1 MVDTFNDGY
10 VMRAGMLV
18 PAGMPGVQPQ
28 SNFIPRPQGK
38 TPDPNFKGVK
48 PMARRMSVAYDKL
61 TSRIT
66 QEKEKGLEPKTAQA
80 LGKLLLE
87 IEIVNSNLQNIS
99 ASVRNQTKAQRQLND
114 EEKKLLEEEE
124 DSLLGLRAG
133 FKDLR
138 TKIGGLSALLAGK
151 QFLEGNFKAGAE
163 SAALAVTSFLPE
175 IINVVSGV
183 VLGRVLGGRG
193 GARTIAGGPAGRGR
207 GGLLAALLL
216 GGGLVAGGQAMANP
230 GGNAD
235 QRRTQFVDSGGS
247 LTAKDVNRFR
257 SVTARFNNILTAQRK
272 GFDATKKEDLKAAAP
287 PELEIPKGPVE
298 YAGDIL
304 SGLGIDRKLLEG
316 DAFVEKQVEAAGGE
330 NDIEVVEAPA
340 IEGFSLDLPDDNFAP
355 INFTSGGG
363 QPNIINVPGKTIT
376 PQTSVSQS
384 GPTSSNISL
393 KSEFSDHSKIP
404 YRLIYGGSYR

>member
-10 VMRAGMLV
+10 VMRAGMLI

-28 SNFIPRPQGK
+28 SNFIPKPQGK

-87 IEIVNSNLQNIS
+87 IEIVNSNLQNIA
-99 ASVRNQTKAQRQLND
+99 ASVKNQTKAQRQLNE

-138 TKIGGLSALLAGK
+138 TKIGAVSALLAAK
-151 QFLEGNFKAGAE
+151 QLLEGDYKAAAQ

-183 VLGRVLGGRG
+183 VLGRVLGG
-193 GARTIAGGPAGRGR
+193 GARTMAGGPAGRGR

-257 SVTARFNNILTAQRK
+257 SVTARFNNILTGQKK

-304 SGLGIDRKLLEG
+304 SNLGIDRKLIEG
-316 DAFVEKQVEAAGGE
+316 DAFVEKQVEVATAE
-330 NDIEVVEAPA
+330 NNTEVIEAPV

-355 INFTSGGG
+355 INFTSEGA

-376 PQTSVSQS
+376 PQTSTSKD

-393 KSEFSDHSKIP
+393 NSEFSDHSKIP

>member
-10 VMRAGMLV
+10 VMRAGMLI

-28 SNFIPRPQGK
+28 SNFIPKPQGK

-87 IEIVNSNLQNIS
+87 IEIVNSNLQNIA
-99 ASVRNQTKAQRQLND
+99 ASVKNQTKAQRQLNE

-133 FKDLR
+133 FNDLR
-138 TKIGGLSALLAGK
+138 TKIGGFSALLAGK
-151 QFLEGNFKAGAE
+151 QFLEGNFQAGAQ

-183 VLGRVLGGRG
+183 VLGRVLGG
-193 GARTIAGGPAGRGR
+193 GARTMAGGPAGRGR

-272 GFDATKKEDLKAAAP
+272 GFDATKKDDLKAAAP

-304 SGLGIDRKLLEG
+304 SNLGIDRKLIEG
-316 DAFVEKQVEAAGGE
+316 DAFVEKQVEVATAE
-330 NDIEVVEAPA
+330 NNTEVIEAPV

-355 INFTSGGG
+355 INFTSEGA

-376 PQTSVSQS
+376 PQTSTSKD

-393 KSEFSDHSKIP
+393 NSEFSDHSKIP

>member
-28 SNFIPRPQGK
+28 SNFIPKPQGK

-87 IEIVNSNLQNIS
+87 IEIVNSNLQNIA
-99 ASVRNQTKAQRQLND
+99 ASVKNQTKAQRQLNE

-151 QFLEGNFKAGAE
+151 QLLEGNYKAAAQ

-183 VLGRVLGGRG
+183 VLGRVLGG
-193 GARTIAGGPAGRGR
+193 GARTMAGGPAGRGR

-257 SVTARFNNILTAQRK
+257 SVTARFNNILTGQKK

-316 DAFVEKQVEAAGGE
+316 DAFVEKQVEVATAE
-330 NDIEVVEAPA
+330 NNTEVIEAPV

-355 INFTSGGG
+355 INFTSEGA

-393 KSEFSDHSKIP
+393 NSEFSDHSKIP

>member
-10 VMRAGMLV
+10 VMRAGMLI

-28 SNFIPRPQGK
+28 SNFIPKPQGK

-87 IEIVNSNLQNIS
+87 IEIVNSNLQNIA
-99 ASVRNQTKAQRQLND
+99 ASVKNQTKAQRQLNE

-138 TKIGGLSALLAGK
+138 TKIGAVSALVAAK
-151 QFLEGNFKAGAE
+151 QLLEGDYKAAAQ
-163 SAALAVTSFLPE
+163 SAAVAVTSFLPE

-183 VLGRVLGGRG
+183 VLGRVLGG
-193 GARTIAGGPAGRGR
+193 GARTMAGGPAGRGR

-257 SVTARFNNILTAQRK
+257 SVTARFNNILTGQKK

-304 SGLGIDRKLLEG
+304 SNLGIDRKLIEG
-316 DAFVEKQVEAAGGE
+316 DAFVEKQVEVATAE
-330 NDIEVVEAPA
+330 NNTEVIEAPV

-355 INFTSGGG
+355 INFTSEGA

-376 PQTSVSQS
+376 PQTSTSKD

-393 KSEFSDHSKIP
+393 NSEFSDHSKIP

>member
-28 SNFIPRPQGK
+28 SNFIPKPQGK

-87 IEIVNSNLQNIS
+87 IEIVNSNLQNIA
-99 ASVRNQTKAQRQLND
+99 ASVKNQTKAQRQLNE

-138 TKIGGLSALLAGK
+138 TKIGRVSAILAGK
-151 QFLEGNFKAGAE
+151 QLLEGNYKAAAQ

-183 VLGRVLGGRG
+183 VLGRVLGG
-193 GARTIAGGPAGRGR
+193 GARTMAGGPAGRGR

-257 SVTARFNNILTAQRK
+257 SVTARFNNILTGQRK
-272 GFDATKKEDLKAAAP
+272 GFDATKKDDLKAAAP

-316 DAFVEKQVEAAGGE
+316 DAFVEKQVEVATAE
-330 NDIEVVEAPA
+330 NNTEVIEAPV

-355 INFTSGGG
+355 INFTSEGA

-376 PQTSVSQS
+376 PQTSTSKD

-393 KSEFSDHSKIP
+393 NSEFSDHSKIP

>member
-28 SNFIPRPQGK
+28 SNFIPKPQGK

-87 IEIVNSNLQNIS
+87 IEIVNSNLQNIA
-99 ASVRNQTKAQRQLND
+99 ASVKNQTKAQRQLNE

-151 QFLEGNFKAGAE
+151 QLLEGNYKAAAQ

-183 VLGRVLGGRG
+183 VLGRVLGG

-257 SVTARFNNILTAQRK
+257 SVTARFNNILTGQKK

-316 DAFVEKQVEAAGGE
+316 DAFVEKQVEVATAE
-330 NDIEVVEAPA
+330 NNTEVIEAPV

-355 INFTSGGG
+355 INFTSEGA

-376 PQTSVSQS
+376 PQTSVSQY

-393 KSEFSDHSKIP
+393 NSEFSDHSKIP

>member
-10 VMRAGMLV
+10 VMRAGMLI

-28 SNFIPRPQGK
+28 SNFIPKPQGK

-87 IEIVNSNLQNIS
+87 IEIVNSNLQNIA
-99 ASVRNQTKAQRQLND
+99 ASVKNQTKAQRQLNE

-138 TKIGGLSALLAGK
+138 TKIGAVSALLAAK
-151 QFLEGNFKAGAE
+151 QLLEGDYKAAAE

-183 VLGRVLGGRG
+183 VLGRVLGG
-193 GARTIAGGPAGRGR
+193 GARTMAGGPAGRGR

-257 SVTARFNNILTAQRK
+257 SVTARFNNILTGQKK

-304 SGLGIDRKLLEG
+304 SNLGIDRKLIEG
-316 DAFVEKQVEAAGGE
+316 DAFVEKQVEVATAE
-330 NDIEVVEAPA
+330 NNTEVIEAPV

-355 INFTSGGG
+355 INFTSEGA

-376 PQTSVSQS
+376 PQTSTSKD

-393 KSEFSDHSKIP
+393 NSEFSDHSKIP

>member
-28 SNFIPRPQGK
+28 SNFIPKPQGK

-87 IEIVNSNLQNIS
+87 IEIVNSNLQNIA
-99 ASVRNQTKAQRQLND
+99 ASVKNQTKAQRQLNE

-138 TKIGGLSALLAGK
+138 TKIGRVSAILAGK
-151 QFLEGNFKAGAE
+151 QLLEGNYKAAAQ

-183 VLGRVLGGRG
+183 VLGRVLGG
-193 GARTIAGGPAGRGR
+193 GARTMAGGPAGRGR

-257 SVTARFNNILTAQRK
+257 SVTARFNNILTSQKK
-272 GFDATKKEDLKAAAP
+272 GFDATKKDDLKAAAP
-287 PELEIPKGPVE
+287 SELEIPKGPVE

-316 DAFVEKQVEAAGGE
+316 DAFVEKQVEVATAE
-330 NDIEVVEAPA
+330 NNTEVIEAPV

-355 INFTSGGG
+355 INFTSEGA

-376 PQTSVSQS
+376 PQTSTSKD

-393 KSEFSDHSKIP
+393 NSEFSDHSKIP

>member
-28 SNFIPRPQGK
+28 SSFIPKPQDK

-48 PMARRMSVAYDKL
+48 PMASRMSLAYDRL

-133 FKDLR
+133 FNDLR
-138 TKIGGLSALLAGK
+138 TKIGGFSALLAGK
-151 QFLEGNFKAGAE
+151 QFLEGNFEAGAQ

-183 VLGRVLGGRG
+183 VLGRVLGG

-235 QRRTQFVDSGGS
+235 QRRTELVDSGSS

-257 SVTARFNNILTAQRK
+257 SLTSRFNNILTGQKK

-304 SGLGIDRKLLEG
+304 NNLGIDRKLLEG
-316 DAFVEKQVEAAGGE
+316 DAFVQKQVDVATAE
-330 NDIEVVEAPA
+330 NNIEVVEAPV
-340 IEGFSLDLPDDNFAP
+340 IESFSLDLPDDNFAP
-355 INFTSGGG
+355 ITFTSEGAQ

-376 PQTSVSQS
+376 PQTSTSKD
-384 GPTSSNISL
+384 GPRSYSINL
-393 KSEFSDHSKIP
+393 NSEFSDNSKIP

>member
-10 VMRAGMLV
+10 VMRAGMLI

-28 SNFIPRPQGK
+28 SNFIPKPQGK

-87 IEIVNSNLQNIS
+87 IEIVNSNLQNIA
-99 ASVRNQTKAQRQLND
+99 ASVKNQTKAQRQLNE

-133 FKDLR
+133 FNDLR
-138 TKIGGLSALLAGK
+138 TKIGGFSALLAGK
-151 QFLEGNFKAGAE
+151 QFLEGNFQAGAQ

-183 VLGRVLGGRG
+183 VLGRVLGG
-193 GARTIAGGPAGRGR
+193 GARTMAGGPAGRGR

-257 SVTARFNNILTAQRK
+257 SVTARFNNILTGQKK

-316 DAFVEKQVEAAGGE
+316 DAFVEKQVEVATAE
-330 NDIEVVEAPA
+330 NNTEVIEAPV

-355 INFTSGGG
+355 INFTSEGA

-376 PQTSVSQS
+376 PQTSTSKD

-393 KSEFSDHSKIP
+393 NSEFSDHSKIP

>member
-10 VMRAGMLV
+10 VMRAGMLI

-28 SNFIPRPQGK
+28 SNFIPKPQGK

-87 IEIVNSNLQNIS
+87 IEIVNSNLQNIA
-99 ASVRNQTKAQRQLND
+99 ASVKNQTKAQRQLNE

-133 FKDLR
+133 FNDLR
-138 TKIGGLSALLAGK
+138 TKIGGFSALLAGK
-151 QFLEGNFKAGAE
+151 QFLEGNFQAGAQ

-183 VLGRVLGGRG
+183 VLGRVLGG
-193 GARTIAGGPAGRGR
+193 GARTMAGGPAGRGR

-257 SVTARFNNILTAQRK
+257 SVTARFNNILTGQKK

-316 DAFVEKQVEAAGGE
+316 DAFVEKQVAVATAE
-330 NDIEVVEAPA
+330 NNTEVIEAPV

-355 INFTSGGG
+355 INFTSEGA

-376 PQTSVSQS
+376 PQTSTSKD

-393 KSEFSDHSKIP
+393 NSEFSDHSKIP

>member
-28 SNFIPRPQGK
+28 SSFIPKPQER

-48 PMARRMSVAYDKL
+48 PMARRMSMAYDKL

-87 IEIVNSNLQNIS
+87 IEIVNSNLQNIA
-99 ASVRNQTKAQRQLND
+99 ASVKNQTKAQRQLNE

-151 QFLEGNFKAGAE
+151 QLLEGNYKAAAQ

-183 VLGRVLGGRG
+183 VLGRVLGG
-193 GARTIAGGPAGRGR
+193 GARTMAGGPAGRGR

-257 SVTARFNNILTAQRK
+257 SVTARFNNILTGQKK

-316 DAFVEKQVEAAGGE
+316 DAFVEKQVEVATAE
-330 NDIEVVEAPA
+330 NNTEVIEAPV

-355 INFTSGGG
+355 INFTSEGA

-393 KSEFSDHSKIP
+393 NSEFSDHSKIP

>member
-28 SNFIPRPQGK
+28 SSFIPKPQDK

-48 PMARRMSVAYDKL
+48 PMASRMSLAYDRL

-133 FKDLR
+133 FNDLR
-138 TKIGGLSALLAGK
+138 TKIGGFSALLAGK
-151 QFLEGNFKAGAE
+151 QFLEGNFEAGAQ

-183 VLGRVLGGRG
+183 VLGRVLGG

-235 QRRTQFVDSGGS
+235 QRRTELVDSGSS

-257 SVTARFNNILTAQRK
+257 SLTSRFNNILTGQKK
-272 GFDATKKEDLKAAAP
+272 GFDATKQEDLKAAAP

-304 SGLGIDRKLLEG
+304 NNLGIDRKLLEG
-316 DAFVEKQVEAAGGE
+316 DAFVQKQVDVATAE
-330 NDIEVVEAPA
+330 NNIEVVEAPV
-340 IEGFSLDLPDDNFAP
+340 IESFSLDLPDDNFAP
-355 INFTSGGG
+355 ITFTSEGAQ

-376 PQTSVSQS
+376 PQTSTSKD
-384 GPTSSNISL
+384 GPRSYSINL
-393 KSEFSDHSKIP
+393 NSEFSDNSKIP